1 MHRARCF
8 PRVSRRAA
16 LAVTAV
22 GILAMLCG
30 CGEDLAAGRRRVQA
44 RVLARQIENLREMK
58 TALSAKRLVSEQ
70 WLAIAAD
77 EAAVR
82 SVIEAGLPQEMT
94 VGRFRVLVHRAEV
107 SFSSGSN
114 RVRLNARVTDTRSP
128 DRVADVV
135 YQGGLDDIV
144 VSGGKLTT
152 RVLIDDID
160 VPQVQ
165 TGGAEASLLT
175 VAADQ
180 LAGQN
185 LERLQALIPPVAIPV
200 KVEERIAVPG
210 LGDGPVEVD
219 PAEVPLNVKVARVIP
234 LSGRLWVFL
243 DVSIGAWRKTAPPT
257 PSPSPGKKP

>member
-1 MHRARCF
+1 VAAIALFTF
-8 PRVSRRAA
+8 P
-16 LAVTAV
+16 
-22 GILAMLCG
+22 GGG
-30 CGEDLAAGRRRVQA
+30 CGQDLAAERRRIEA
-44 RVLARQIENLREMK
+44 RVLSRQIENLREMK
-58 TALSAKRLVSEQ
+58 TALAEKRLVSEH

-77 EAAVR
+77 ETAVR
-82 SVIEAGLPQEMT
+82 AVIEAGLPQEMT
-94 VGRFRVLVHRAEV
+94 VGGRFRVLVHRAEV
-107 SFSSGSN
+107 SFSSGSHV
-114 RVRLNARVTDTRSP
+114 VRLNARVTDTRSP
-128 DRVADVV
+128 DRFADVV

-144 VSGGKLTT
+144 VAGGKLTT

-165 TGGAEASLLT
+165 TGGAPASLLT
-175 VAADQ
+175 AAAGP

-200 KVEERIAVPG
+200 KVEEKVAVPG
-210 LGDGPVEVD
+210 FGDGPVEVD
-219 PAEVPLNVKVARVIP
+219 PAEVPLNVKVARVVP

>member
-1 MHRARCF
+1 MCVHPPRESHRAG
-8 PRVSRRAA
+8 
-16 LAVTAV
+16 LAVA
-22 GILAMLCG
+22 GIGLFAFLGGG
-30 CGEDLAAGRRRVQA
+30 CGDDFAANRRRVEA
-44 RVLARQIENLREMK
+44 RVLARQIENLHEMK
-58 TALSAKRLVSEQ
+58 TALSEKRLVAAH

-94 VGRFRVLVHRAEV
+94 VAARFRVLVHRAEV

-114 RVRLNARVTDTRSP
+114 LVRLNARVTDLRSP

-135 YQGGLDDIV
+135 YQGALDDIV

-175 VAADQ
+175 TVADQ

-185 LERLQALIPPVAIPV
+185 MERLQALIPPVAIPV
-200 KVEERIAVPG
+200 KVEEKITVPG

-219 PAEVPLNVKVARVIP
+219 PAEVPLNVKVARVLP

-243 DVSIGAWRKTAPPT
+243 DVSIGAWSKIPAS
-257 PSPSPGKKP
+257 PSPSPVKKR